1 MELYT
6 RLPYDAQSIIMRLTP
21 HPLAVLMVE
30 SPVFRGRAAVARGLV
45 HPAAAL
51 LKADEKWQELAAVA
65 QGWFPEWRH
74 RINMLYVGG
83 LDVDILE
90 ARIDPATGFV
100 ALYLDAWETF
110 LPRSHAERGFPLH
123 LTLGFA
129 SDYGEGVAAQAVARI
144 NHRWAGREH
153 ELRIAHVGRGGAAA
167 LHHDEPLYQDP
178 DIWWLHSRGHYGNG
192 RWVRP
197 RQLHVSL

>member
-1 MELYT
+1 
-6 RLPYDAQSIIMRLTP
+6 
-21 HPLAVLMVE
+21 
-30 SPVFRGRAAVARGLV
+30 
-45 HPAAAL
+45 
-51 LKADEKWQELAAVA
+51 
-65 QGWFPEWRH
+65 
-74 RINMLYVGG
+74 MLYVGG

-129 SDYGEGVAAQAVARI
+129 SDYGEGVAAEVVARI

-153 ELRIAHVGRGGAAA
+153 ELGAA
-167 LHHDEPLYQDP
+167 PT
-178 DIWWLHSRGHYGNG
+178 IGNG
-192 RWVRP
+192 IFFRLP
-197 RQLHVSL
+197 KN